1 VRNRNVRISTVSSLC
16 DTIELCGV
24 GWQRIQGEDCWADL
38 GHEREVHISALERV
52 LPDEGRQGVGN
63 VDWAAIDE
71 FCFGDCLILDFKHW
85 R

>member
-1 VRNRNVRISTVSSLC
+1 MRNRNVRISTVSSLC
-16 DTIELCGV
+16 DTVELSGV
-24 GWQRIQGEDCWADL
+24 GWQRMQGEDCRAAL
-38 GHEREVHISALERV
+38 GNERGVHISAYRRM
-52 LPDEGRQGVGN
+52 LPDEGRQVVGN